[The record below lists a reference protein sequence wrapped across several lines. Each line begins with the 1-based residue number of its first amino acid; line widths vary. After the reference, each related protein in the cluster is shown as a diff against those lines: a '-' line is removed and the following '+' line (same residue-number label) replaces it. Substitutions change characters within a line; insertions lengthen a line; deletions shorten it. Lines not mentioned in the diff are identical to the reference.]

1 MDNIKIRFT
10 KEKLRR
16 LFCTMKN
23 KRLFFLLILVLII
36 ILISLYF
43 IIKNFKAKNSTDENN
58 AYSEYTPQE
67 EISSKQMRE
76 TTVSLYFVDSDNNI
90 KSEGRLIDSANL
102 LQNPYKQLIEL
113 LLSGTQNENLTSAFP
128 ENTKLLDA
136 KLENNCVILNF
147 SNEFLNFKDD
157 NQKFNMINCALNTLK
172 QLNEVNSVKI
182 LVEGNLCDG
191 FDEFYDVVN
200 QLQSE

>member
-1 MDNIKIRFT
+1 
-10 KEKLRR
+10 
-16 LFCTMKN
+16 MKN

-43 IIKNFKAKNSTDENN
+43 VIKNFKAKNSTDENN

-90 KSEGRLIDSANL
+90 KSEGKLIDSANL

-113 LLSGTQNENLTSAFP
+113 LLSGPQSDNLTSSFP
-128 ENTKLLDA
+128 ENTKLLNSS
-136 KLENNCVILNF
+136 LEGECLILDF
-147 SNEFLNFKDD
+147 SSELLNYNKEDSKEKE
-157 NQKFNMINCALNTLK
+157 NLINSIVNTVTE
-172 QLNEVNSVKI
+172 LNEVNKVKLLI
-182 LVEGNLCDG
+182 NGQINE
-191 FDEFYDVVN
+191 EFKDDYVRK
-200 QLQSE
+200 

>member
-1 MDNIKIRFT
+1 MDNIKILFT

-16 LFCTMKN
+16 LFYTMKN

-43 IIKNFKAKNSTDENN
+43 VIKNFKAKISTDENN

-90 KSEGRLIDSANL
+90 KSEGKLIDSANL

-113 LLSGTQNENLTSAFP
+113 LLSGPQSDNLTSAFP

-157 NQKFNMINCALNTLK
+157 NQKFNMLNCALNTLK

-191 FDEFYDVVN
+191 FDEFYNVAS

>member
-1 MDNIKIRFT
+1 
-10 KEKLRR
+10 
-16 LFCTMKN
+16 MKN

-90 KSEGRLIDSANL
+90 KSEGKLIDSANL

-113 LLSGTQNENLTSAFP
+113 LLSGPQSDNLTSAFP
-128 ENTKLLDA
+128 KNTKLLDA

-191 FDEFYDVVN
+191 FDELYDVAS